1 MQLLPAWS
9 HMETKM
15 LINNVWQYKY
25 NIKHFS
31 FFTHRNHNIFCIT
44 HIGLNLANFNVFC
57 TTLLHFSVLALKEE
71 NNMLL
76 AKIKQMIHILHAKVM
91 SNTEWYS
98 VRTIWKINTWI
109 LNLFKQWNT
118 ILYVSWKFNE
128 FK

>member
-57 TTLLHFSVLALKEE
+57 TTLLHFSVLALKQE

-76 AKIKQMIHILHAKVM
+76 AKNQANDSYFYMPTLWVIQNDIRYMKNK
-91 SNTEWYS
+91 Y
-98 VRTIWKINTWI
+98 
-109 LNLFKQWNT
+109 LNCVKLFKQWNV
-118 ILYVSWKFNE
+118 ILYISWKFYE
-128 FK
+128 FD